1 MLKKIVCLL
10 LAVVMVL
17 SMAACGKKEP
27 EKAKEYDGAALMQAL
42 LDQVKI
48 DTSLPCEQRIKKFV
62 EQIGNPYCYLDGDVV
77 VSLGFS
83 DTGVCLKD
91 QLKALASNIG

>member
-1 MLKKIVCLL
+1 MI
-10 LAVVMVL
+10 M
-17 SMAACGKKEP
+17 P
-27 EKAKEYDGAALMQAL
+27 EKMDVRSVDRSKLHS

-48 DTSLPCEQRIKKFV
+48 DTSLPCEQRIKNFV

>member
-1 MLKKIVCLL
+1 MG
-10 LAVVMVL
+10 M
-17 SMAACGKKEP
+17 SGKFDIRTVDRSKLQSLE
-27 EKAKEYDGAALMQAL
+27 
-42 LDQVKI
+42 QVKI
-48 DTSLPCEQRIKKFV
+48 DTSLPCEQRVKSFV

-91 QLKALASNIG
+91 QLKALASNI

>member
-1 MLKKIVCLL
+1 MI
-10 LAVVMVL
+10 M
-17 SMAACGKKEP
+17 P
-27 EKAKEYDGAALMQAL
+27 EKMDVRSIGRSKLQS

-48 DTSLPCEQRIKKFV
+48 DTSLPCEQRIKNFV

>member
-1 MLKKIVCLL
+1 MMSAKIDMKTVDRTKLR
-10 LAVVMVL
+10 
-17 SMAACGKKEP
+17 S
-27 EKAKEYDGAALMQAL
+27 

-48 DTSLPCEQRIKKFV
+48 DTSLPCEQRIKKYV

-83 DTGVCLKD
+83 DTGVCLRD

>member
-1 MLKKIVCLL
+1 MMPAKIDIRTIDRTKLR
-10 LAVVMVL
+10 
-17 SMAACGKKEP
+17 S
-27 EKAKEYDGAALMQAL
+27 

-48 DTSLPCEQRIKKFV
+48 DTSLPCEQRIKKYV

-83 DTGVCLKD
+83 DTGICLKD

>member
-1 MLKKIVCLL
+1 MLNLVTDGRSDLVIVYDSTDRMMKIRV
-10 LAVVMVL
+10 
-17 SMAACGKKEP
+17 
-27 EKAKEYDGAALMQAL
+27 Q
-42 LDQVKI
+42 
-48 DTSLPCEQRIKKFV
+48 KFV

>member
-1 MLKKIVCLL
+1 MIV
-10 LAVVMVL
+10 
-17 SMAACGKKEP
+17 P
-27 EKAKEYDGAALMQAL
+27 EKIDIRSVDRSKLQN

-48 DTSLPCEQRIKKFV
+48 DTSLPCEQRVKKFV

-83 DTGVCLKD
+83 NTGVCLKD

>member
-1 MLKKIVCLL
+1 MI
-10 LAVVMVL
+10 M
-17 SMAACGKKEP
+17 P
-27 EKAKEYDGAALMQAL
+27 EKIDIRSVDRSKLQN
-42 LDQVKI
+42 LDQVRI
-48 DTSLPCEQRIKKFV
+48 DTSLPCEQRVKSFV

-91 QLKALASNIG
+91 QLKALANNIG

>member
-1 MLKKIVCLL
+1 MMPAKIDMRTIDRTKLR
-10 LAVVMVL
+10 
-17 SMAACGKKEP
+17 S
-27 EKAKEYDGAALMQAL
+27 
-42 LDQVKI
+42 LDHVKI
-48 DTSLPCEQRIKKFV
+48 DTSLPCEQRIKKYV

-83 DTGVCLKD
+83 DTGICLKD

>member
-1 MLKKIVCLL
+1 MKKPEMLDIRSVDRSKL
-10 LAVVMVL
+10 
-17 SMAACGKKEP
+17 
-27 EKAKEYDGAALMQAL
+27 QN
-42 LDQVKI
+42 LDQVRI
-48 DTSLPCEQRIKKFV
+48 DTSLPCEQRVKSFV

-91 QLKALASNIG
+91 QLKALANNIG

>member
-1 MLKKIVCLL
+1 MT
-10 LAVVMVL
+10 M
-17 SMAACGKKEP
+17 P
-27 EKAKEYDGAALMQAL
+27 ERIDIRSVDRSKLRS

-48 DTSLPCEQRIKKFV
+48 DTSLPCEQRVKNFV
-62 EQIGNPYCYLDGDVV
+62 EQIGNPYCYMDGDVV

-83 DTGVCLKD
+83 NTGNCLKD

>member
-1 MLKKIVCLL
+1 MMPAKIDMRTIDRTKLR
-10 LAVVMVL
+10 
-17 SMAACGKKEP
+17 S
-27 EKAKEYDGAALMQAL
+27 

-48 DTSLPCEQRIKKFV
+48 DTSLPCEQRIKKYV

-83 DTGVCLKD
+83 DTGICLKD

>member
-1 MLKKIVCLL
+1 MNQ
-10 LAVVMVL
+10 
-17 SMAACGKKEP
+17 
-27 EKAKEYDGAALMQAL
+27 AKRMDMRVDRTKLQS
-42 LDQVKI
+42 LDNVKI
-48 DTSLPCEQRIKKFV
+48 DTSLPCEQRIKSYV

-83 DTGVCLKD
+83 DSGSCLKD

>member
-1 MLKKIVCLL
+1 MMPAKIDMRTIDRTKLR
-10 LAVVMVL
+10 
-17 SMAACGKKEP
+17 S
-27 EKAKEYDGAALMQAL
+27 

-48 DTSLPCEQRIKKFV
+48 DTSLPCEQRIKKYI

-83 DTGVCLKD
+83 DTGICLKD